1 MNVFGKQDEKAN
13 LNEIVN
19 NIDNLNQSEKQKLK
33 ALLFKYEHLF
43 DGTLG
48 QFVDDPVD
56 FELKGAKPYAAKPYG
71 LPASIEV
78 KLRRELER
86 FCDIGVMRRSSPS
99 EWASPTFAT
108 AKKNHQIWVVSDFRR
123 LNKQLRRKP
132 FPLPKIQDILQQLGR
147 FTYATSL
154 DLNMGYYTI

>member
-1 MNVFGKQDEKAN
+1 MFGKQDEKAN

-48 QFVDDPVD
+48 QFDDDPVD
-56 FELKGAKPYAAKPYG
+56 FELKEGAKPYAAKPYG
-71 LPASIEV
+71 LPASIED